1 MSLVITNPLSNIPK
15 IETSHNYGHAKIWAD
30 QLKADIDHKCSSNVK
45 KYDVV
50 YINHGVNFSGSI
62 NLFGGISKDIFHRV
76 NTIMSCD
83 NLVSL
88 DWDMPDW
95 ADNFRK
101 RIGKNSTYNGV
112 TEEWC
117 DKVQSKISNIP
128 VLKQEDLEM
137 EGITVG
143 DSHTLAFS
151 AMTDKIYRKDGFTL
165 HGALKIGLKNIF
177 RDKPIEGNITFCF
190 GSIDIRHH
198 LLRHDN
204 VDLKA
209 MIKEYIKQA
218 KECSDNPKFAAP
230 VPVEYEGRKLPK
242 TGYYKGTPFYGSQSE
257 RKRITTEFIDI
268 LTEESNNNV
277 VKPPNFW
284 YDMDPEKYALNF
296 MERNSS
302 VHIAPPF
309 YRRNDFGVNAWDL

>member
-1 MSLVITNPLSNIPK
+1 LGYLIGICGSAFALTLQDVMDNSEIERFLDSLPGPMGRI
-15 IETSHNYGHAKIWAD
+15 
-30 QLKADIDHKCSSNVK
+30 VK
-45 KYDVV
+45 
-50 YINHGVNFSGSI
+50 F
-62 NLFGGISKDIFHRV
+62 
-76 NTIMSCD
+76 
-83 NLVSL
+83 
-88 DWDMPDW
+88 
-95 ADNFRK
+95 
-101 RIGKNSTYNGV
+101 
-112 TEEWC
+112 
-117 DKVQSKISNIP
+117 
-128 VLKQEDLEM
+128 
-137 EGITVG
+137 
-143 DSHTLAFS
+143 
-151 AMTDKIYRKDGFTL
+151 
-165 HGALKIGLKNIF
+165 GLKNIF

-218 KECSDNPKFAAP
+218 KECTDNPKFAAP

-277 VKPPNFW
+277 VKPPSFW